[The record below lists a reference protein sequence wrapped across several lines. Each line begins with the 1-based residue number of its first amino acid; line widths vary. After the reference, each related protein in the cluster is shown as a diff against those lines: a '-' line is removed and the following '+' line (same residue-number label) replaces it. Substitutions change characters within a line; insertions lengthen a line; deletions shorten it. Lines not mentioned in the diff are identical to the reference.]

1 MKYILSFMFVFLS
14 MTLIAQTSINDY
26 KYVVVPKSY
35 EFSQEQDQY
44 QLNSL
49 SKFLF
54 EKHGFNTI
62 MEGDNYP
69 TDLAED
75 RCLALYAN
83 AVGNSGLFVT
93 KVSIELLDCNG
104 DLVYITDEGTSKD
117 KRKGQAYIISTREA
131 FKSLETL
138 NYSYNGEKTSNSN
151 KDSTPKTTD
160 KEIAAKQDIDVNK
173 PKANKAESKIAEE
186 KIEVV
191 KPLGVTKY
199 KRGDSIVSLIK
210 TDGGFELRASN
221 LNNKIIASLLISGQD
236 NVFHYLK
243 DMNTKGIAYFS
254 KNGNLNI
261 EYLDSDNVLVSL
273 SYELQ

>member
-1 MKYILSFMFVFLS
+1 VFLS

-104 DLVYITDEGTSKD
+104 DLVYITDEGSSKD

-138 NYSYNGEKTSNSN
+138 NYAYNEEKTSNSN
-151 KDSTPKTTD
+151 KDSKPKTTD
-160 KEIAAKQDIDVNK
+160 KEIAAKQDIDVNE
-173 PKANKAESKIAEE
+173 PKTNKAESTIAEE

-210 TDGGFELRASN
+210 TDGGFELRALN
-221 LNNKIIASLLISGQD
+221 LNNKIFASLLNSGQD

-243 DMNTKGIAYFS
+243 DKNTKGIAYFS
-254 KNGNLNI
+254 INGNLNI

>member
-1 MKYILSFMFVFLS
+1 VFLS
-14 MTLIAQTSINDY
+14 ITLIAQTSINDY

-138 NYSYNGEKTSNSN
+138 NYSYNEEKTSNSN

-160 KEIAAKQDIDVNK
+160 KEIAAKQDIDVNESE
-173 PKANKAESKIAEE
+173 ANKAESTIAEE

-191 KPLGVTKY
+191 KPLGITKY

-221 LNNKIIASLLISGQD
+221 LNNKIIASLLNSGQD

-243 DMNTKGIAYFS
+243 DKNTKGIAYFS

>member
-1 MKYILSFMFVFLS
+1 MFVFLS

-83 AVGNSGLFVT
+83 AVGNSGL
-93 KVSIELLDCNG
+93 L
-104 DLVYITDEGTSKD
+104 
-117 KRKGQAYIISTREA
+117 
-131 FKSLETL
+131 
-138 NYSYNGEKTSNSN
+138 
-151 KDSTPKTTD
+151 
-160 KEIAAKQDIDVNK
+160 
-173 PKANKAESKIAEE
+173 
-186 KIEVV
+186 
-191 KPLGVTKY
+191 
-199 KRGDSIVSLIK
+199 
-210 TDGGFELRASN
+210 
-221 LNNKIIASLLISGQD
+221 
-236 NVFHYLK
+236 
-243 DMNTKGIAYFS
+243 
-254 KNGNLNI
+254 
-261 EYLDSDNVLVSL
+261 
-273 SYELQ
+273 